1 MVQPRVL
8 VVVLAGGAGSRLE
21 LLTRTRAKPALPYG
35 GHYRLVDI
43 ALTNCL
49 HSGFADVW
57 VIEQNNPVSLAD
69 HLNSGRPWDLDRTR
83 GGLLVLHPRLEAG
96 SDKQGWHQGTAD
108 ALWRHTG
115 LIREFAPE
123 ALVVLSADA
132 VYALDYELVV
142 RGHLSS
148 DAHVTMVTTRVD
160 TSDASRYGV
169 VEVEDG
175 RVTDYA
181 YKPDDPASD
190 LVTNEVFVFN
200 PGPVLD
206 LLDELGEA
214 AGDDGLEDLGDD
226 LLPRLVTDGR
236 AREHRFAGYWS
247 DLGTVEA
254 YWQAH
259 QDLVGTDPPYDP
271 GDRSW
276 PLTTVG
282 GDRAAARV
290 RPGAMPEDALLS
302 PGCDVGGVVRRSVL
316 APGVVVEPGA
326 EVLDSV
332 LLYDVVVRSGARV
345 QRAVLDEGVEIG
357 HSCVVGGEGELT
369 LVGKG
374 ERVSADLPAGGR
386 QPVVD
391 D

>member
-21 LLTRTRAKPALPYG
+21 LLTRTRAKPALSYG

-43 ALTNCL
+43 ALSNCL

-57 VIEQNNPVSLAD
+57 VVEQNNPVSLAD

-108 ALWRHTG
+108 ALWRHTR
-115 LIREFAPE
+115 LIREFGPE

-132 VYALDYELVV
+132 VYALDYEKVV
-142 RGHLSS
+142 SGHLAS
-148 DAHVTMVTTRVD
+148 DAHVTMVTTRVAA
-160 TSDASRYGV
+160 SDASRYGV

-175 RVTDYA
+175 RVTEYA

-190 LVTNEVFVFN
+190 LVTNEVFVFT

-226 LLPRLVTDGR
+226 LLPRLVADGR
-236 AREHRFAGYWS
+236 AREHRFDGYWR

-254 YWQAH
+254 YWQAA
-259 QDLVGTDPPYDP
+259 QDLVRTDPPYDP

-290 RPGAMPEDALLS
+290 RPGAGASRRGARGRAAVAGLRRRRRRTAIGAL
-302 PGCDVGGVVRRSVL
+302 PRCRGRAGRRVGRQRPAVRRGG
-316 APGVVVEPGA
+316 P
-326 EVLDSV
+326 
-332 LLYDVVVRSGARV
+332 VR
-345 QRAVLDEGVEIG
+345 
-357 HSCVVGGEGELT
+357 GEGAAL
-369 LVGKG
+369 
-374 ERVSADLPAGGR
+374 RARRGGR
-386 QPVVD
+386 DRVLVRGGR
-391 D
+391 